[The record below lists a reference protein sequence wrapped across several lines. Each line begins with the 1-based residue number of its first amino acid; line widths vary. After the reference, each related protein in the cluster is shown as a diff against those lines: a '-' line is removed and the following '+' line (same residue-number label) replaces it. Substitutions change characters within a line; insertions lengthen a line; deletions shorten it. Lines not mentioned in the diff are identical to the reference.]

1 MGVGVEASG
10 GGYRI
15 GRVEKGNDDG
25 CAIEEERT
33 AERTD
38 GQMGGTILR
47 MVQMDGRQNDR
58 LPLQS

>member
-25 CAIEEERT
+25 CVIEERT
-33 AERTD
+33 AEQTD
-38 GQMGGTILR
+38 ETHDTIR
-47 MVQMDGRQNDR
+47 MVQMDGRQNGR
-58 LPLQS
+58 LPLRP

>member
-10 GGYRI
+10 DVYRI

-38 GQMGGTILR
+38 GTHDRYYRWSRWMGGRT
-47 MVQMDGRQNDR
+47 
-58 LPLQS
+58 